1 MIIIN
6 CTSNYAKSGRQDD
19 SKFDLLRQ
27 VVLLLRSEDYSIE
40 SFGYLVRIGQILTR
54 LLLLTDTTRTAVIRG
69 GEIS

>member
-27 VVLLLRSEDYSIE
+27 VALILRYGGYSIE
-40 SFGYLVRIGQILTR
+40 SFACLVRIRQILTR
-54 LLLLTDTTRTAVIRG
+54 LLLLTDTTRTAAIRG